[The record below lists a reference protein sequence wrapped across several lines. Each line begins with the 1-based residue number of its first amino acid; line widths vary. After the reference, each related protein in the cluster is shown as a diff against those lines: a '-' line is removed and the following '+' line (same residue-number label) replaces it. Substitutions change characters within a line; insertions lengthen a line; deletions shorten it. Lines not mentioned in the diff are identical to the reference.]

1 VLSLEMFE
9 RDVQEPLDHFSMG
22 HMGRAEFLK
31 DSRPWPA
38 RPTTS
43 RSWISRSR
51 RLGGHRRQRAA
62 TDRDGSHQGR
72 TRSARRQSDADKK
85 LFAADRKCP
94 TDDEYFDRFTKA
106 MGGGHSAPGAAATDA
121 AKSIERY
128 YFSQC
133 LKDETMAESIAT
145 SYTAA
150 ALASPHPV
158 VVHFNGAFH
167 SDYAEGT
174 AARAKRRLPGKR
186 IVVISMRPVKDL
198 DALKPDADEL
208 RLGNYVVY
216 TIGK

>member
-1 VLSLEMFE
+1 
-9 RDVQEPLDHFSMG
+9 
-22 HMGRAEFLK
+22 
-31 DSRPWPA
+31 
-38 RPTTS
+38 
-43 RSWISRSR
+43 
-51 RLGGHRRQRAA
+51 
-62 TDRDGSHQGR
+62 
-72 TRSARRQSDADKK
+72 
-85 LFAADRKCP
+85 
-94 TDDEYFDRFTKA
+94 